1 MTFFQALEEEVV
13 KAEMAGRSII
23 LSMDA
28 NSKLGTEHIPGDPN
42 KKSEN
47 GKVLEGVLQRHAL
60 CVANG
65 SQGKVTGVVTRER
78 TTKERTEKVQLIWF
92 MYQRTWWKKYSSRKL
107 MKRKNMPLK
116 AL

>member
-13 KAEMAGRSII
+13 KAEMASRSII
-23 LSMDA
+23 LSKDA

-65 SQGKVTGVVTRER
+65 LQGKDIGVVTRER
-78 TTKERTEKVQLIWF
+78 TTKRENR
-92 MYQRTWWKKYSSRKL
+92 KKC
-107 MKRKNMPLK
+107 N
-116 AL
+116 